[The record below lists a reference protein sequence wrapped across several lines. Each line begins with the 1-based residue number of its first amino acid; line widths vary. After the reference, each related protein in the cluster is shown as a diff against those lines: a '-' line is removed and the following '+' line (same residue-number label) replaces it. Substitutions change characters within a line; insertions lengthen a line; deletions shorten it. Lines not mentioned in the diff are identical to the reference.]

1 MFYEENEICN
11 TSIFNE
17 NCYDVFT
24 ATFARSLVL
33 LKMVVWSL
41 VLMNNGAVRHEVLQ
55 HYMLS
60 NLIGSACHV
69 TFWFKFFAEKFCS
82 PFVIFEVD

>member
-11 TSIFNE
+11 TSISNE
-17 NCYDVFT
+17 DYVVLT

-33 LKMVVWSL
+33 
-41 VLMNNGAVRHEVLQ
+41 MNDGAVRHQVLQ

-60 NLIGSACHV
+60 NLISSACHV
-69 TFWFKFFAEKFCS
+69 TFWFKFCAEKRFLWLVKDM
-82 PFVIFEVD
+82 FIAL